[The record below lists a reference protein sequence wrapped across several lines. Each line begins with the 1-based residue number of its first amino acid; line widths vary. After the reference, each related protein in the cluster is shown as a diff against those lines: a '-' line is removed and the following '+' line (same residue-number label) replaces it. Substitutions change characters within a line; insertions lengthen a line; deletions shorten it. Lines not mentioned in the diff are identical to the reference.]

1 MWSVLAVVISTG
13 FRSRSAILVA
23 FIRPPYVSIAGGGV
37 SNWLLV
43 STWGAYLDLVLCV
56 SCVGYAVLFYIS
68 WWIAATCSFSFA
80 KIC

>member
-43 STWGAYLDLVLCV
+43 STKCTDYNVVFVAPVLVM
-56 SCVGYAVLFYIS
+56 
-68 WWIAATCSFSFA
+68 T
-80 KIC
+80 